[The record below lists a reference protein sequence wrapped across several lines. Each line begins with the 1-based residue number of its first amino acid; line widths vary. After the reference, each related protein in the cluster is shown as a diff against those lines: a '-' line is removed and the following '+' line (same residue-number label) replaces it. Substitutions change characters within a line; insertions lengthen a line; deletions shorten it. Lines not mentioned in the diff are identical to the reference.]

1 MMDEPTN
8 STDPASALPCAPDSV
23 DAFLS
28 VPEPKTVALLSDLE
42 GDILVLG
49 AGGKMGLHLCLLLR
63 RALDEA
69 GSSNRVYAASR
80 FTTLNSARSY
90 VEAGIETIAG
100 DFRDD
105 AFVDSLP
112 DCPVV
117 FFLAGAKFGTSGN
130 PRVLQEANV
139 EVPDRIAKRFKES
152 RIVAFSTGCVYS
164 YTTPESGGSRE
175 DSPTNPV
182 GEYAQSCL
190 ERERRFEAVSEQ
202 FGTEIVLIRLNYSLE
217 FRYGV
222 LHDIGQS
229 VLSDEPIDLTM
240 GYVNLIWQN
249 DALNQIVRCLELV
262 ASPAVPI
269 NITGPDIISV
279 KDIAQRFGERL
290 GREPRFTS
298 ETAESMWLSD
308 ASRSHERFGRPS
320 VDWETMVDWVA
331 AWLLAGG
338 DSYGKP
344 TGFQKR
350 DGKF

>member
-1 MMDEPTN
+1 MKDE
-8 STDPASALPCAPDSV
+8 STGSIDPAGALPCQPEAV

-28 VPEPKTVALLSDLE
+28 TPDAETIE
-42 GDILVLG
+42 GLKHAEGNILVLG

-63 RALDEA
+63 RALDDA
-69 GSSNRVYAASR
+69 GSASRVYAASR
-80 FTTLNSARSY
+80 FTSLNSARSY
-90 VEAGIETIAG
+90 DEAGIETLAG

-105 AFVDSLP
+105 VFVESLP

-130 PRVLQEANV
+130 PKALQEMNV
-139 EVPDRIAKRFKES
+139 DVPARIANRFRHS

-182 GEYAQSCL
+182 GDYAQSCL
-190 ERERRFEAVSEQ
+190 ERERQFEAVSEQ
-202 FGTEIVLIRLNYSLE
+202 FGTEVVLIRLNYSLE

-229 VLSDEPIDLTM
+229 VLRDEPIDLTM

-249 DALNQIVRCLELV
+249 DALNQIVRCLEIA
-262 ASPAVPI
+262 ASPAVTI
-269 NITGPDIISV
+269 NITGPDVVSV
-279 KDIAQRFGERL
+279 KDIARRFGEKL
-290 GREPRFTS
+290 GREPRYTG

-308 ASRSHERFGRPS
+308 ASRSHERFGQPPVS
-320 VDWETMVDWVA
+320 WETMVDWVA
-331 AWLLAGG
+331 AWLVAGG
-338 DSYGKP
+338 ESYGKP